1 MTTITVRIPDHLLK
15 ELEKQAGELKVPRS
29 AYIRKA
35 LEQMNK
41 EVAHK
46 KRNDRL
52 QEVSRRV
59 RLESMKVNAEFSE
72 IEYDPAV

>member
-1 MTTITVRIPDHLLK
+1 
-15 ELEKQAGELKVPRS
+15 
-29 AYIRKA
+29 
-35 LEQMNK
+35 MNK

-46 KRNDRL
+46 KRSDRL

>member
-35 LEQMNK
+35 LEHMNK
-41 EVAHK
+41 EVAFK
-46 KRNDRL
+46 KRSDRL

-59 RLESMKVNAEFSE
+59 RLESMKVNTEFSE